1 MAKKIVIELDDDLRE
16 AAEKLYKKI
25 DLTLEE
31 AIPLLIKYNIE
42 QQEGELPKEKPI
54 AEKNSAFGALAEYA
68 NPALI
73 PFESCAWE
81 RAVAKRYVENIG

>member
-1 MAKKIVIELDDDLRE
+1 MAEKITVKIELDADLKA
-16 AAEKLYKKI
+16 AAEKLYGKI

-31 AIPLLIKYNIE
+31 AIPILIKYNVD
-42 QQEGELPKEKPI
+42 QQEGELPKRKPQV
-54 AEKNSAFGALAEYA
+54 KKTSAFGALAEYA

-81 RAVAKRYVENIG
+81 RAARSFCP